1 MGPSSPL
8 MIWWMFVWNFIGRF
22 SLLQG
27 FGHQQETSKSQT
39 AQALGLK
46 SQRLAMIWS
55 SNKINIRRKL
65 EGNYPEDGRS
75 DMSNVGLVAIQRTKS
90 YALGVQFM
98 KTSIS
103 WAPRRD
109 SRSILP
115 PVSNMQWLGI
125 LRNSLEW
132 PSINYQPL
140 TFLLCKVQ
148 PVVGLVK
155 SSLSYCFCTIRGDVA
170 YFSPM
175 NWLAKSQ
182 QDISNTWCYMTSKQ
196 NTAIQLPG
204 WSQWHVI
211 VSFKSNESGWLLAAT
226 RRALA
231 FRPELG
237 EAEIEM
243 CISIQIAC
251 VWRLQLNCTTMIY
264 NVYAS

>member
-1 MGPSSPL
+1 
-8 MIWWMFVWNFIGRF
+8 
-22 SLLQG
+22 
-27 FGHQQETSKSQT
+27 
-39 AQALGLK
+39 
-46 SQRLAMIWS
+46 
-55 SNKINIRRKL
+55 
-65 EGNYPEDGRS
+65 
-75 DMSNVGLVAIQRTKS
+75 MSNVGLVAIQRTKS

-148 PVVGLVK
+148 PVVDLVK

-251 VWRLQLNCTTMIY
+251 VWRLQLKLYY
-264 NVYAS
+264 NDLQCVCLIDSSLLFLRLEHTIVWLRSREELLPSCKYSTKKACLNQCPTNKQNHVEARGRPKGA

>member
-140 TFLLCKVQ
+140 TFCARFNLWWVLWRA
-148 PVVGLVK
+148 P
-155 SSLSYCFCTIRGDVA
+155 FR
-170 YFSPM
+170 
-175 NWLAKSQ
+175 
-182 QDISNTWCYMTSKQ
+182 
-196 NTAIQLPG
+196 
-204 WSQWHVI
+204 I
-211 VSFKSNESGWLLAAT
+211 VSVLFGAMWHISVQWIGWPNPSKTFQIHDVTWHPNKTQQFNCLGGVNGMSLCLSNQTSQVD
-226 RRALA
+226 
-231 FRPELG
+231 
-237 EAEIEM
+237 
-243 CISIQIAC
+243 S
-251 VWRLQLNCTTMIY
+251 LQQQEGP
-264 NVYAS
+264 